1 MGETSK
7 SVRVTERHTGLMG
20 VAISRPT
27 LATIARVA
35 GVNKSTASRALR
47 GDVAI
52 ASETRER
59 IQRLAAELNYEP
71 HASARRLTSART
83 DIIAFTTHS
92 FARGRGVA
100 DPFLAELVSA
110 VTIEAAASGMDV
122 LLCLAEP
129 GPNELNA
136 YRRVV
141 GGKHADGFMLMDLRP
156 DDLRLPFLCE
166 RGYPHVLFGRPYLD
180 LARSREYPYPW
191 VEIDNRKGARA
202 AVEYLITQG
211 HRRIA
216 LIGCGDEYICEID
229 RFAGYQDALAAAGIP
244 LDLSICTRTRHG
256 QTQQDGFQFARALLE
271 QPNPPTAI
279 LAVSDIVA
287 VGAMLAVR
295 EMGRRPGQ
303 DVPIVGFDGLG
314 LATFVTPALTTVS
327 QPIPQV
333 GKLLVQLLLADL
345 RSTPVAE
352 RHILLDP
359 ELIIRAATEQEARPA
374 AS

>member
-1 MGETSK
+1 MGKTSE
-7 SVRVTERHTGLMG
+7 SAHSADRDNGLAG
-20 VAISRPT
+20 VAKRPT

-47 GDVAI
+47 GDVVI
-52 ASETRER
+52 ASETRQR
-59 IQRLAAELNYEP
+59 IQQLAAELSYEP
-71 HASARRLTSART
+71 HVSARRLTSART

-110 VTIEAAASGMDV
+110 VTIEAATAGMDV
-122 LLCLAEP
+122 LLCLADP

-141 GGKHADGFMLMDLRP
+141 GGKHADGFLLMDLRP

-202 AVEYLITQG
+202 AVEFLIMQG

-216 LIGCGDEYICEID
+216 LIGCGGEYICEID
-229 RFAGYQDALAAAGIP
+229 RFAGYRDALDAANIP
-244 LDLSICTRTRHG
+244 FDQSLCTGHG
-256 QTQQDGFQFARALLE
+256 QTQQDGFQLARALLE
-271 QPNPPTAI
+271 KPNPPTAI
-279 LAVSDIVA
+279 LAISDIVA

-295 EMGRRPGQ
+295 DLGRRPGQ
-303 DVPIVGFDGLG
+303 DVPVVGFDGIG

-333 GKLLVQLLLADL
+333 GKLLVQLLLAEL

-352 RHILLDP
+352 RHILLDA
-359 ELIIRAATEQEARPA
+359 ELTIRASTEIETRPTA
-374 AS
+374 L

>member
-1 MGETSK
+1 MGKTSK
-7 SVRVTERHTGLMG
+7 STQVTDGHSGPVG
-20 VAISRPT
+20 VATRPT

-47 GDVAI
+47 GDAAI
-52 ASETRER
+52 AAETRER
-59 IQRLAAELNYEP
+59 IQQLAAQLNYEP
-71 HASARRLTSART
+71 HAAARRLTSART

-92 FARGRGVA
+92 FARGRGAA

-110 VTIEAAASGMDV
+110 VTIEAAASHMDV
-122 LLCLAEP
+122 LLCLADP

-141 GGKHADGFMLMDLRP
+141 GGKHADGFLLMDLRP
-156 DDLRLPFLCE
+156 NDLRLPFLCE

-180 LARSREYPYPW
+180 LERSREYPYPW

-202 AVEYLITQG
+202 AAEHLIALG
-211 HRRIA
+211 HSRIA

-229 RFAGYQDALAAAGIP
+229 RLAGYQDALASANIP
-244 LDLSICTRTRHG
+244 FDPSICTGHG
-256 QTQQDGFQFARALLE
+256 QAQEDGFQLARALLE

-295 EMGRRPGQ
+295 DLGRKPGQ
-303 DVPIVGFDGLG
+303 DVPVVGFDGLG

-333 GKLLVQLLLADL
+333 GKLLVRLLLAEL
-345 RSTPVAE
+345 HAEPVAE

-359 ELIIRAATEQEARPA
+359 ELIIRASTEQGARPF